1 MQTNEDFKHVEK
13 HAVRRKVLTLAH
25 SLPGMLWYEYLL
37 AFLASVPLALLLL
50 LTLRTMAWIA
60 ALVAVASAVGLIQL
74 RRFWDGRREYVVLL
88 LRQAQ
93 GAQACRILDRDTEHK
108 PFGGWRR

>member
-1 MQTNEDFKHVEK
+1 MQAGADFEHVDK

-25 SLPGMLWYEYLL
+25 GLPGMLWYEYLL
-37 AFLASVPLALLLL
+37 AVVAALPLALLLL

-93 GAQACRILDRDTEHK
+93 GDQALRILDRDVEHK
-108 PFGGWRR
+108 PLVGWDR